1 VREKLDPRL
10 LELIE
15 QADAGLVEPSTTVD
29 VLVGLDVP
37 IDASIRSE
45 LASRG
50 LSLRSA
56 IGTVLTGS
64 IRVVDAERL
73 AASERI
79 VKLESSAPLYR
90 EPSRGGEG

>member
-10 LELIE
+10 LELVE
-15 QADAGLVEPSTTVD
+15 QADAGLLPPATTVD
-29 VLVGLDVP
+29 VMVGLDVP
-37 IDASIRSE
+37 IDAAIRDE

-50 LSLRSA
+50 LSLRSM

-64 IRVVDAERL
+64 IRLVDAERL
-73 AASERI
+73 AAFERI